1 MAVRHH
7 RAGGWLGLFLRS
19 TTCSSPGHRGWQ
31 GAEAVGCGCSRN
43 LLGNSCLIGE
53 KALLFVAGKAF
64 RRRNFLGEKGGG
76 RQGVLLPRA
85 WP

>member
-1 MAVRHH
+1 M
-7 RAGGWLGLFLRS
+7 GGWGSSFAPPPAAALGTGAGRALKLF
-19 TTCSSPGHRGWQ
+19 
-31 GAEAVGCGCSRN
+31 GCGCSRN